1 MAKTEVRTE
10 TPATPNEAAELLRT
24 IAADKTPLRAR
35 GGGTKFGWG
44 AECEP
49 GAIISTESL
58 GEVKEHNAADMTAVL
73 GAGTP
78 LAVAQKAFAESG
90 QMLALDPPLV
100 GDAATIGG
108 IIATNDSG
116 PLRHRYK
123 APRDLVL
130 GMTVALSDG
139 TLARSGSKVIK
150 NVAGYDIGK
159 LFAGSFGTLGL
170 IVEVIVRLHPLPR
183 RTVTLVG
190 ESDDPKV
197 LQAGSLDLGHAP
209 LEVEALDV
217 SWFDGSGRV
226 LARFGGVAPE
236 GQSATGRALLETAGL
251 DVTETADDAVL
262 WTEQRD
268 AQRAGADELSVK
280 VSALPGDLSE
290 IVAVT
295 KRLGGSLVGRAC
307 LGLNWLR
314 VPSTTQVDELR
325 RELGAVARHCVL
337 LDAPGS
343 VRAEADVWGEP
354 DPGMLRLMRA
364 IKSRFDPAGVCA
376 PGLHA
381 GGV

>member
-10 TPATPNEAAELLRT
+10 APATPNEAAELLRI
-24 IAADKTPLRAR
+24 IAAGKTPLRAR

-251 DVTETADDAVL
+251 DVTETADDASL
-262 WTEQRD
+262 WTKQRD
-268 AQRAGADELSVK
+268 EQRAGADELSVK

-290 IVAVT
+290 IVTVT
-295 KRLGGSLVGRAC
+295 KRLGGSLVGRAG

-314 VPSTTQVDELR
+314 VPSTTHMDELR

-337 LDAPGS
+337 LDAPGG

-354 DPGMLRLMRA
+354 DPGMLGLMRA

-381 GGV
+381 GGI

>member
-262 WTEQRD
+262 WKEQRD

-295 KRLGGSLVGRAC
+295 KRLGGSLVGRAG

-337 LDAPGS
+337 LDAPGG

-354 DPGMLRLMRA
+354 DPGMLGLMRA

-381 GGV
+381 GGL

>member
-10 TPATPNEAAELLRT
+10 RPATPNEAAELLRT

-295 KRLGGSLVGRAC
+295 KRLGGSLVGRAG

-337 LDAPGS
+337 LDAPGG
-343 VRAEADVWGEP
+343 VRAEAAVWGEP
-354 DPGMLRLMRA
+354 DPGMLGLMRA

-381 GGV
+381 GGI

>member
-262 WTEQRD
+262 WTQQRD

-290 IVAVT
+290 IVAAT
-295 KRLGGSLVGRAC
+295 KRLGGSLVGRAG

-337 LDAPGS
+337 LDAPAG

-354 DPGMLRLMRA
+354 DQGMLRLMRA

-376 PGLHA
+376 PGLHT
-381 GGV
+381 GGI

>member
-295 KRLGGSLVGRAC
+295 KRLGGSLVGRAG
-307 LGLNWLR
+307 LGLYWLR
-314 VPSTTQVDELR
+314 APSTTQVDELR

>member
-139 TLARSGSKVIK
+139 TVARSGSKVIK
-150 NVAGYDIGK
+150 NVAGYDIAK

-251 DVTETADDAVL
+251 DVTETADDAAL
-262 WTEQRD
+262 WAEQRD

-295 KRLGGSLVGRAC
+295 KRLGGSLVGRAG
-307 LGLNWLR
+307 LGLYWLR
-314 VPSTTQVDELR
+314 APSTTHMDELR
-325 RELGAVARHCVL
+325 RELGAVARYCVL
-337 LDAPGS
+337 LDAPAG

-376 PGLHA
+376 PGLHT
-381 GGV
+381 GGI

>member
-78 LAVAQKAFAESG
+78 LAVAQKAFAESD

-108 IIATNDSG
+108 IIAANDSG

-290 IVAVT
+290 VVAVT
-295 KRLGGSLVGRAC
+295 KRLGGSLVGRAG

-337 LDAPGS
+337 LDAPAG

-354 DPGMLRLMRA
+354 DPGMLGLMRA

-381 GGV
+381 GGI